1 MREKTISRS
10 NSRNNS
16 RIKLMSLSESEQ
28 EAEEEVDY
36 RHIHQPNEINVV
48 QLNPPKERERQP
60 RE

>member
-28 EAEEEVDY
+28 EAEEECEV
-36 RHIHQPNEINVV
+36 RHQPNEINVV
-48 QLNPPKERERQP
+48 QLNPPKERQP